1 MIPLNYEQQVTWVE
15 HTEVIHESLPNQ
27 TLFYDHL
34 IRSGFAFGA
43 ERMVA
48 WLERSCERW
57 SHMNDTCH
65 AKDPCF
71 VDKGTYIYH

>member
-1 MIPLNYEQQVTWVE
+1 MKVE
-15 HTEVIHESLPNQ
+15 ESLPNQ

-57 SHMNDTCH
+57 SEMNDTCH

-71 VDKGTYIYH
+71 VGKGTYIYH

>member
-48 WLERSCERW
+48 WLERSGERV
-57 SHMNDTCH
+57 SHMNVVNDMIKET
-65 AKDPCF
+65 PGQ
-71 VDKGTYIYH
+71 GTNYIYH

>member
-1 MIPLNYEQQVTWVE
+1 MKVE
-15 HTEVIHESLPNQ
+15 ESLPNQ

-48 WLERSCERW
+48 WLERSGERV
-57 SHMNDTCH
+57 SHMNVVNDMIKET
-65 AKDPCF
+65 PGQ
-71 VDKGTYIYH
+71 GTNYIYH

>member
-1 MIPLNYEQQVTWVE
+1 ME
-15 HTEVIHESLPNQ
+15 HTEVFHESLPNQ

-48 WLERSCERW
+48 WLERSCERG
-57 SHMNDTCH
+57 SLENATFEMRTK
-65 AKDPCF
+65 APGF
-71 VDKGTYIYH
+71 EGKGTYIYH